1 MLGNIL
7 TRKKILKAGYGN
19 KEGKRVLKAGYGG
32 YGNKKVSMPRHT
44 LTKFEI
50 QTCYQNGLRF

>member
-1 MLGNIL
+1 ME
-7 TRKKILKAGYGN
+7 TKKENEYYKLVMEVMEI
-19 KEGKRVLKAGYGG
+19 
-32 YGNKKVSMPRHT
+32 KKVSMPRHT